1 MSDYELKSLFSETE
15 TTLNLSPPPRLSLSL
30 SPGMQLCAL
39 ETRKMDR
46 NLEMSQRYPG
56 PGRQQVLGSRGTWS
70 LHGDKAQV
78 SVSLLHLR
86 VVSNWTLHIALWPAL
101 RSAGGGRQVVAVTEC
116 KWSPTWWL
124 TSRCVFIPCLMTLS
138 TASRPTHAAV
148 LQKWATDN
156 NPQWCVKG
164 EH

>member
-1 MSDYELKSLFSETE
+1 MSDSELKSLFSG
-15 TTLNLSPPPRLSLSL
+15 TTLNLSPPPRLSLTPACSSVHL
-30 SPGMQLCAL
+30 KQEKWTEIWRWVSDTRAL
-39 ETRKMDR
+39 ADNRC
-46 NLEMSQRYPG
+46 SG
-56 PGRQQVLGSRGTWS
+56 VGGTWS
-70 LHGDKAQV
+70 LGHYTEIRPGLASASS
-78 SVSLLHLR
+78 SVWWATGP
-86 VVSNWTLHIALWPAL
+86 WTLCLQL
-101 RSAGGGRQVVAVTEC
+101 GSAGGGRQVVAVREC

-124 TSRCVFIPCLMTLS
+124 TYRCVFIPCLMTLS